1 MVRNPKQAFWKNCRV
16 FITGHS
22 GFKGSWMTSLLLN
35 LGAKVKGLSLPL
47 DDSNFLFN
55 KIKKSIEDNVES
67 IYGDILDKQ
76 LVKKTVK
83 EYQPEIIFHFAA
95 QPIVG
100 LSYLDPLKTW
110 ETNVIGTLNLMDC
123 LSEIKDQ
130 CSLIVITT
138 DKVYE
143 NKESLYGYREN
154 DRLGGSDIYSSS
166 KGAAEIAI
174 SSFYRTYFNS
184 EDCNIKIASARAGN
198 VIGGGDWSK
207 DRLIPDFIK
216 SWQRGQELQLRSP
229 NSTRPWQHVFDPLFG
244 YLLLG
249 AKLSLGNVKSGHS
262 FNFGPD
268 PSKEVSVAE
277 LLDVASSLL
286 GSKTNHVK
294 VKKTSFEE
302 AGLLKLNC
310 DKAAKLLGWRPQID
324 VDLALKLTM
333 SWYKEYSEKNHVV
346 SRLSEKQLECFM
358 NEAF

>member
-1 MVRNPKQAFWKNCRV
+1 MLSDIYQGKTVLV
-16 FITGHS
+16 TGHV
-22 GFKGSWMTSLLLN
+22 GFKGSWLCLWLN
-35 LGAKVKGLSLPL
+35 KLGANVVGCSFGTDVHFDRNTLHFDTLELEKKIRKNYFFDISNSAKLKKV
-47 DDSNFLFN
+47 
-55 KIKKSIEDNVES
+55 
-67 IYGDILDKQ
+67 IL
-76 LVKKTVK
+76 K
-83 EYQPEIIFHFAA
+83 EQPDFIFHLAA
-95 QPIVG
+95 QPLVSVAIADPISTWKSNVMGTVG
-100 LSYLDPLKTW
+100 LLECLRH
-110 ETNVIGTLNLMDC
+110 LRRDC
-123 LSEIKDQ
+123 TSV
-130 CSLIVITT
+130 LITS
-138 DKVYE
+138 DKCYE
-143 NKESLYGYREN
+143 NREWVWGYREN